1 MITLYTPATGFPD
14 LEVKIA
20 YGLARVAI
28 EAVGIEKVSIHN
40 NGGFYS
46 VIINISES
54 ECGKLDKIFNL
65 VCKRLLSSEYIPLN
79 TPGIKKSGKGGGF
92 VGNIIFKVDDNFS
105 LNVYD
110 HPFLMKKNVKDE
122 PVCGHELE
130 KVGTVLGLA
139 AESGYHHSR
148 DKLDSEPK
156 KDKERYYIGRPS
168 SPKRLCKSCAL
179 LALLGMWYASFIFSV
194 ADKEV
199 IVIPIPNQELTG
211 SKLQEIF
218 AIQHQVRKEWFSQDI
233 PQVLIPLVF
242 LSKIPSSADILEG
255 FDLFVAVLS
264 RQQGYHVDGIYLI
277 EIANYL
283 DFISKTPYNIATIER
298 MVNTFGNK
306 KFSKDAYDSL
316 IELNNALYYRAKD
329 SLLKFA
335 RLYVFETTPKEGN
348 WTNLLYLETANYL
361 LREVAM
367 IKEEIIKNKAVRSI
381 AKTLGYFVWNKDYQN
396 YSYADSLRNAKTEKD
411 VRQIFEKLMREAKL
425 RYDQEKSKPNGN
437 PPHIPHPDDIDQI
450 IYLMQS
456 AKEAFEQVI
465 TTLYLLAFSF
475 ESYKTI
481 KIQDTEEVKNE

>member
-28 EAVGIEKVSIHN
+28 EAGYEPVIVP
-40 NGGFYS
+40 NGGFYGIKIEGEI
-46 VIINISES
+46 VKLNNTFNI
-54 ECGKLDKIFNL
+54 LA
-65 VCKRLLSSEYIPLN
+65 KRILSSTYVSLN
-79 TPGIKKSGKGGGF
+79 TPGITGRSASTIQFKDSDSFDIGIFSTIAEIAEHKKSETF
-92 VGNIIFKVDDNFS
+92 CRHNVRNKVSN
-105 LNVYD
+105 
-110 HPFLMKKNVKDE
+110 
-122 PVCGHELE
+122 
-130 KVGTVLGLA
+130 VLGFTASATTGVLCK
-139 AESGYHHSR
+139 R
-148 DKLDSEPK
+148 DGLDITFYQGQPRRPTEPR
-156 KDKERYYIGRPS
+156 DI
-168 SPKRLCKSCAL
+168 CKSCAL

-211 SKLQEIF
+211 YKLQEIF
-218 AIQHQVRKEWFSQDI
+218 ALQHQVRKQWFNQNI
-233 PQVLIPLVF
+233 PQIIIPLVF

-255 FDLFVAVLS
+255 FDLFIAVLS
-264 RQQGYHVDGIYLI
+264 RQQGYHVDGIFLI
-277 EIANYL
+277 EIEHYL
-283 DFISKTPYNIATIER
+283 DYIRQTSFNIATIDRLLMNE
-298 MVNTFGNK
+298 
-306 KFSKDAYDSL
+306 AYKAL
-316 IELNNALYYRAKD
+316 NELNNSIYYRRAD

-335 RLYVFETTPKEGN
+335 RLYVQETSTNN
-348 WTNLLYLETANYL
+348 WKNLLYLETANYL
-361 LREVAM
+361 LKEVGM
-367 IKEEIIKNKAVRSI
+367 INEEIIRNQAVRSV

-396 YSYADSLRNAKTEKD
+396 YSYADSLRNAKTERN

-425 RYDQEKSKPNGN
+425 RYDQVKSKPNGN

>member
-54 ECGKLDKIFNL
+54 ECGKLDKTFNL

-92 VGNIIFKVDDNFS
+92 VGNITFKVDDNFS
-105 LNVYD
+105 LNVYG
-110 HPFLMKKNVKDE
+110 HPFLMKKNEKDE

-156 KDKERYYIGRPS
+156 KDRGRYYIGRPS
-168 SPKRLCKSCAL
+168 SPKRLCKTCAL

-218 AIQHQVRKEWFSQDI
+218 ALQHRVRKEWFSQNI
-233 PQVLIPLVF
+233 PQILIPLVF

-283 DFISKTPYNIATIER
+283 DFIRKTPYNIATIER

-306 KFSKDAYDSL
+306 KFSKEAYDSL

-348 WTNLLYLETANYL
+348 WTNLLYSETTNYL
-361 LREVAM
+361 LREVGM
-367 IKEEIIKNKAVRSI
+367 IPSNIIENPALQSL
-381 AKTLGYFVWNKDYQN
+381 AKTLRYFIRERKYG
-396 YSYADSLRNAKTEKD
+396 YADDIRNARKNSRDFEETIAKMLREGELRRVQQEQD
-411 VRQIFEKLMREAKL
+411 RQAGKEVK
-425 RYDQEKSKPNGN
+425 NW
-437 PPHIPHPDDIDQI
+437 
-450 IYLMQS
+450 IYLPNEEEI
-456 AKEAFEQVI
+456 KEVFRLANEDFESTKLALVM
-465 TTLYLLAFSF
+465 LAFSF
-475 ESYKTI
+475 PPKG
-481 KIQDTEEVKNE
+481 TEEDIK